1 METRLHLRPPQ
12 PEKTDDPLPPS
23 LPTGKR
29 IKRRARDVSSRY
41 MVAVSPR
48 SAPSSPIHPSS
59 TPSSFRNNH
68 RRHSPKTRIPS
79 LPSSPDV
86 SDSESEHSSQ
96 FADENQRSFDT
107 PVPLGMFCKA
117 PNTVKRHVVRLFSD
131 NTSDVPLA
139 QIVQGDKR
147 PTDSRFSP
155 YRPGIGTPMPAISS
169 KNQLRSTCK
178 SAMRERKPKAM
189 ALSPFPLSY
198 GSVSGNHP
206 SLDVSGTEICSISSP
221 DGLCNSPPIR
231 AHGSCRKKA
240 LQLRSSMPEADSLPI
255 NSRRRAEP
263 KKLVFRNS
271 LNSTSSS
278 FQPTPLDLMKEVNNK
293 TSIDVGRTFL
303 PAHLPSH
310 KLGFD
315 QKKGKMGSI
324 RRGDAHVLHL
334 LHNQYLQW
342 KFVNAKEKVASEA
355 RVINAERSLYNVS
368 VKLKKLRDSV
378 IEKRMELERLNRLR
392 SLSSIVD
399 LEMPHLEEWALA
411 DEEYSTSLSGTIKA
425 LKDALTRLPVIG
437 DVRLDVREL
446 KVAIHSV
453 NRMFESLSPSI
464 ERYLPMVDGV
474 EKVSTELAKVAT
486 KEKALV
492 EECGGL
498 LSQVQ
503 ELQVKECSLR
513 GMLIQVKRSSI
524 N

>member
-1 METRLHLRPPQ
+1 
-12 PEKTDDPLPPS
+12 
-23 LPTGKR
+23 
-29 IKRRARDVSSRY
+29 

-68 RRHSPKTRIPS
+68 RRHSPKPRIPS

-107 PVPLGMFCKA
+107 PVPLGVFCKA
-117 PNTVKRHVVRLFSD
+117 PNTVKSHVVRLFSD
-131 NTSDVPLA
+131 NTSYVPLA
-139 QIVQGDKR
+139 QIVQ
-147 PTDSRFSP
+147 
-155 YRPGIGTPMPAISS
+155 IATPMPAISS
-169 KNQLRSTCK
+169 KNQLRSTSK
-178 SAMRERKPKAM
+178 STMSERKPKAR

-198 GSVSGNHP
+198 GSVAGNSP
-206 SLDVSGTEICSISSP
+206 SLDDSGTEICSISSP
-221 DGLCNSPPIR
+221 DGICNSPPIR
-231 AHGSCRKKA
+231 ARGSCRKKA

-293 TSIDVGRTFL
+293 TSFDVERTFL
-303 PAHLPSH
+303 PPQLPSH

-315 QKKGKMGSI
+315 QKKDKKGSI

-355 RVINAERSLYNVS
+355 RVINAERSLYDVS
-368 VKLKKLRDSV
+368 AKLKKLRDSV
-378 IEKRMELERLNRLR
+378 IEKRMELERLKRLR

-464 ERYLPMVDGV
+464 ERYLPMVRI
-474 EKVSTELAKVAT
+474 SF
-486 KEKALV
+486 
-492 EECGGL
+492 
-498 LSQVQ
+498 
-503 ELQVKECSLR
+503 
-513 GMLIQVKRSSI
+513 
-524 N
+524 

>member
-12 PEKTDDPLPPS
+12 PEKTDDPLPPP

-169 KNQLRSTCK
+169 KNQLRSTSK
-178 SAMRERKPKAM
+178 SAMR
-189 ALSPFPLSY
+189 
-198 GSVSGNHP
+198 
-206 SLDVSGTEICSISSP
+206 TEICSISSP

-271 LNSTSSS
+271 LNLTSSS

-293 TSIDVGRTFL
+293 ISIDVGRTFL

-399 LEMPHLEEWALA
+399 LEAIIYDIMDSKLDGDIGANMDLNYKAEFCFWSTGLRKVLLE
-411 DEEYSTSLSGTIKA
+411 
-425 LKDALTRLPVIG
+425 
-437 DVRLDVREL
+437 
-446 KVAIHSV
+446 
-453 NRMFESLSPSI
+453 
-464 ERYLPMVDGV
+464 
-474 EKVSTELAKVAT
+474 
-486 KEKALV
+486 
-492 EECGGL
+492 
-498 LSQVQ
+498 
-503 ELQVKECSLR
+503 R
-513 GMLIQVKRSSI
+513 G
-524 N
+524 